1 MEPLSIPAVTT
12 LNSSD
17 AVAIRVIVSAL
28 IQAID
33 SMRKD
38 IEQLKSRPVTQ
49 TGSKYKG
56 NFYWHLIQQNMQL
69 VYKH

>member
-1 MEPLSIPAVTT
+1 MMEPLSIPAVTT

-38 IEQLKSRPVTQ
+38 IEQLKSRPIPKTNNL
-49 TGSKYKG
+49 YKG
-56 NFYWHLIQQNMQL
+56 NF
-69 VYKH
+69 